1 MRSDQPTAFDN
12 PYFRN
17 SQQVDDPDGDK
28 GKIKFPTN
36 TKNSLRSSK
45 SEGKTRKG
53 KNPFMFKKQKAM
65 DDSCITHAE
74 PERTVVSLRGHDF
87 TGLGFNIMGNMRDGI
102 LVKDVLHRGPASES
116 GLIKAGD
123 KIVSVTVSFSSIVY
137 EDALTILSYA
147 SPYDVR
153 LEIERMAPSSSGGPR
168 RLGSCSFSHSGQ
180 KLFHPLYRSQ
190 SIYDL
195 TQIDREG
202 RSQSAG
208 GAAGSGSGTQG
219 QHRLATEALSTTGS
233 LNEKMLANVMAEGH
247 WKKKFED
254 TFESDDPA
262 PQGEVSSRRYPDG
275 SSTEYRQEVLKVDI
289 EEVPRRPTDAWQGSE
304 GESLSSTREEISVV
318 QNLSA
323 RNKTTRTEEDN
334 NDSDVS
340 KDSLEISVKRKALRR
355 SPVTIPKSQY
365 AFTNTVQIESPS
377 SRIHDNTGKSLIDR
391 EGKQLERTNHHP
403 RAGLAESVDTS
414 RMRVDTYRS
423 TSKPFQGE
431 RQKLNN
437 SDASVQSYGSRTQ
450 VYNGGADRQPES
462 DDKKFAKTPA
472 AGMFTQINPFQM
484 PSNKQRHCR
493 PWGAREDVSKPPPR
507 LASAP
512 KFTLRD
518 SPMQNRQF

>member
-1 MRSDQPTAFDN
+1 
-12 PYFRN
+12 
-17 SQQVDDPDGDK
+17 
-28 GKIKFPTN
+28 
-36 TKNSLRSSK
+36 
-45 SEGKTRKG
+45 
-53 KNPFMFKKQKAM
+53 
-65 DDSCITHAE
+65 
-74 PERTVVSLRGHDF
+74 
-87 TGLGFNIMGNMRDGI
+87 
-102 LVKDVLHRGPASES
+102 
-116 GLIKAGD
+116 
-123 KIVSVTVSFSSIVY
+123 
-137 EDALTILSYA
+137 
-147 SPYDVR
+147 
-153 LEIERMAPSSSGGPR
+153 MAPSSSGGPR

-208 GAAGSGSGTQG
+208 GGAGSGSGPQG

-262 PQGEVSSRRYPDG
+262 PQGEVRYPDG

-289 EEVPRRPTDAWQGSE
+289 EEVPRRTTDAWQGSE
-304 GESLSSTREEISVV
+304 VESLSSTREEIPVV

-323 RNKTTRTEEDN
+323 RNKTTLTEEDN

-340 KDSLEISVKRKALRR
+340 KDSLEISVKRKAMRR

-365 AFTNTVQIESPS
+365 AFKNTVQIESPT
-377 SRIHDNTGKSLIDR
+377 SRSDRTYDNTSKSPTDHD
-391 EGKQLERTNHHP
+391 GKQFERTNYHS
-403 RAGLAESVDTS
+403 RAGITETVDSS

-437 SDASVQSYGSRTQ
+437 SDTSVQSYGSRTP
-450 VYNGGADRQPES
+450 VYNGGADRQPEL